1 MQGVRTT
8 TANTSGVLLMASV
21 IRAASAALVLAGVTL
36 AGCAGD
42 GSDNLFTTGALGTQQ
57 TAAAPEPKVDPV
69 CVTLVSRIEGLRKE
83 GVADKIEKASIKK
96 YKMTNADLAKADQL
110 TKANACSNCAARRSC
125 RSTAQLS
132 STPVETAA
140 TAAPAKK
147 ACEANRWQHGHRRN

>member
-1 MQGVRTT
+1 
-8 TANTSGVLLMASV
+8 MASV

-83 GVADKIEKASIKK
+83 GVADKIEKAAIKK

-110 TKANACSNCAARRSC
+110 TKANAEFQLRCSTIMPKPT
-125 RSTAQLS
+125 TAQLS

-140 TAAPAKK
+140 TASTTKK
-147 ACEANRWQHGHRRN
+147 PVKPTAGVATSTN

>member
-1 MQGVRTT
+1 
-8 TANTSGVLLMASV
+8 MASV

-110 TKANACSNCAARRSC
+110 TKANAEFQLRCSTIMPRPT
-125 RSTAQLS
+125 TAQLS

-140 TAAPAKK
+140 TAAPTKRPVK
-147 ACEANRWQHGHRRN
+147 PISGGMTSTN

>member
-1 MQGVRTT
+1 
-8 TANTSGVLLMASV
+8 MASV

-83 GVADKIEKASIKK
+83 GVADKIEKAAIKK

-110 TKANACSNCAARRSC
+110 TKANAEFQLRCSTIMPKPT
-125 RSTAQLS
+125 TAQVS
-132 STPVETAA
+132 STPMETAA

-147 ACEANRWQHGHRRN
+147 PVKPTAGTITSTN